1 MSKSICSKGVSSS
14 PQVFLLSLTSADP
27 LPLRLSHQLSQ
38 LGTAKI
44 VSRRP
49 SLSPHLGEL
58 SLLQMLGMLSL
69 LFKNVAPA
77 YQFPVDSE
85 RFI

>member
-27 LPLRLSHQLSQ
+27 LPLRLSRQMSQ

-44 VSRRP
+44 ASRKP

-58 SLLQMLGMLSL
+58 SLTQMLGKLSL
-69 LFKNVAPA
+69 LFWNVAPA
-77 YQFPVDSE
+77 YQFPVDPE
-85 RFI
+85 HFI